1 MKINEILDL
10 DQDQDQD
17 QEEMSPYIQKMKN
30 SLVDYLS
37 SLNATGA
44 QKPIPT
50 QMMVNFLRR
59 MGYDATPEQVDDLL
73 ADTAF
78 GGDPEQVNVA
88 GKPRDAMKGRDP
100 EFNRKKVSS
109 MAKQQIKRDM

>member
-1 MKINEILDL
+1 MKINEILEPDV
-10 DQDQDQD
+10 D
-17 QEEMSPYIQKMKN
+17 QEEMSPYIERMKN

-50 QMMVNFLRR
+50 QMMVGFLKRL
-59 MGYDATPEQVDDLL
+59 GYDVTSEQVDELL
-73 ADTAF
+73 SDTVF
-78 GGDPEQVNVA
+78 GGEPDKVNIA
-88 GKPRDAMKGRDP
+88 GEPRDVARGRDP

-109 MAKQQIKRDM
+109 MAKQQIRKDM

>member
-1 MKINEILDL
+1 MKINEILEPD
-10 DQDQDQD
+10 DGQK
-17 QEEMSPYIQKMKN
+17 EMSPYVEKMKN
-30 SLVDYLS
+30 ALVDYLS

-50 QMMVNFLRR
+50 QMMANFLKRL
-59 MGYDATPEQVDDLL
+59 GYDVTPEQVDELL
-73 ADTAF
+73 SDTVF

-88 GKPRDAMKGRDP
+88 GEPRDVARGRDP

-109 MAKQQIKRDM
+109 MAKQQIRKDM